1 MVNVSLY
8 FCDSERRHLLHFVP
22 LLQAAPVAMHVC
34 AGINHEWDIDLY
46 GRLLETGG
54 GKERMTAYFT
64 VGNSRSHASSHA

>member
-1 MVNVSLY
+1 MIAKGVIS
-8 FCDSERRHLLHFVP
+8 FISFSC
-22 LLQAAPVAMHVC
+22 LQAAPVAMHVC

-64 VGNSRSHASSHA
+64 VGESHSHTSSHA